1 MVVTISNEYGSGG
14 VAVAHAVAQA
24 LGYTLVDEQL
34 PVVVAKRLAV
44 APDDV
49 EATEDVRGG
58 VFERFL
64 ATLETS
70 TPELAPG
77 ALTPS
82 FDRECVLE
90 LQDAVR
96 DAAADGNCVIVGRGA
111 SAILH
116 PMPGLLRVFLH
127 AERTSR
133 IARVMDALHL
143 DVKGATR
150 EVERIDKARHGY
162 MQRWYNQRWGAPEH
176 YDVSINTSLFGVQGS
191 AEIIV
196 CAVLR

>member
-1 MVVTISNEYGSGG
+1 MVVTISNEYGSRG
-14 VAVAHAVAQA
+14 VAIAQIVARN

-49 EATEDVRGG
+49 EAVEDVRGG

-77 ALTPS
+77 TMTPS
-82 FDRECVLE
+82 FDRECLME
-90 LQDAVR
+90 LQRAVR
-96 DAAADGNCVIVGRGA
+96 EAAAPGNCVIVGRGA
-111 SAILH
+111 SAILY
-116 PMPGLLRVFLH
+116 PLPGLLRVFLH
-127 AERTSR
+127 AGQSVR
-133 IARVMDALHL
+133 IAHVMESLKIDLRA
-143 DVKGATR
+143 ATR
-150 EVERIDKARHGY
+150 EVERIDKARHAY

-176 YDVSINTSLFGVQGS
+176 YDLSLNTAHFGIDGCAALIES
-191 AEIIV
+191 AIQ
-196 CAVLR
+196 R